1 MQENFLV
8 SVPSFKLSRNTYLLL
23 IALIIAVIIIVPV
36 IGWKNEIAIFI
47 AFILAVIIYILL
59 INMNNNNLVNS
70 LPKTAYPVPPHLGL
84 NGISID
90 NLVAG
95 VQTVN

>member
-1 MQENFLV
+1 
-8 SVPSFKLSRNTYLLL
+8 
-23 IALIIAVIIIVPV
+23 
-36 IGWKNEIAIFI
+36 
-47 AFILAVIIYILL
+47 
-59 INMNNNNLVNS
+59 MNNNNLVNS

-90 NLVAG
+90 NLIAG